1 MIFELFAKRLFSQA
15 FNNDLS
21 ELEPKHIFLRKSVNH
36 LGFKFGL
43 TMLLIIIFLGIFG
56 PHIIGISPYEQDL
69 TKRLLPPIWVE
80 GGNWEH
86 IFGTDGNGRDYL
98 ARILYGTRIS
108 LTIGFGAAF
117 VGMIIGI
124 SLGILAGYFGGW
136 VDQLVNYLLTCQLA
150 LPGLLLAM
158 TVVFLIGPSITVVIL
173 VIGVLH
179 WTLFLV
185 VSRSATQRIRNLD
198 YVLAANAIGASKYQI
213 IFSDIIPNILNQ
225 IIVIFTLEV
234 GIAILSEA
242 SLSFLGVGIQPPT
255 PSWGLLIAEGR
266 EALFFQPWLIILPGI
281 ALFLLVVSINMLG
294 DGLRD
299 ITDPNSKIEIKSK
312 VEVPI
317 SNLKQNIN
325 SKK

>member
-1 MIFELFAKRLFSQA
+1 MILEMFMKRLLPQA
-15 FNNDLS
+15 FSSEID
-21 ELEPKHIFLRKSVNH
+21 ELEPKYIFIRKGINH

-43 TMLLIIIFLGIFG
+43 TLFVIIAFLGIFG
-56 PHIIGISPYEQDL
+56 PLIIDLSPYDQNL
-69 TKRLLPPIWVE
+69 SNRLLPPVWIE
-80 GGNWEH
+80 GGNWDH

-117 VGMIIGI
+117 VGMLIGVT
-124 SLGILAGYFGGW
+124 LGILAGYFGGW
-136 VDQLVNYLLTCQLA
+136 VDQIVNYLLTCQLA

-185 VSRSATQRIRNLD
+185 VSRSATQRIKNLD
-198 YVLAANAIGASKYQI
+198 YVLAANAIGASKTQI
-213 IFSDIIPNILNQ
+213 IFNDIIPNILNQ

-299 ITDPNSKIEIKSK
+299 ITDPNSKFEIKSVSIIQK
-312 VEVPI
+312 P
-317 SNLKQNIN
+317 KNI
-325 SKK
+325 